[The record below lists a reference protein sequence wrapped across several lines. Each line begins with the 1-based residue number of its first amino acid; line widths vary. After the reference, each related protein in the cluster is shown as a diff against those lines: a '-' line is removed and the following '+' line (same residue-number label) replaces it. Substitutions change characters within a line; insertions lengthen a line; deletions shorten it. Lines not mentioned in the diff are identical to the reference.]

1 MKKTLIVAAALVAT
15 SLASFGQGSF
25 LFSGPS
31 KGIWDNYSVQNVGK
45 ISGETLDVAFLVGTG
60 TPLIASIAT
69 SVATNAA
76 TTSFGTSFANA
87 TAWSDILSDPNFS
100 LATSGGTNVQAS
112 VVGSNGSFVAE
123 GGSSFLVTGTTAGAT
138 YTVYTIAWNSAY
150 ATPALASAAHSAVGW
165 SAAFSYVSGNPGG
178 LPPTSP
184 QTYTTSVTPFG
195 VVPGVGPE
203 PGTIALAGM
212 GIASLLA
219 FRRRNSK

>member
-15 SLASFGQGSF
+15 SVASFAQGSF
-25 LFSGPS
+25 LFSGNS
-31 KGIWDNYSVQNVGK
+31 KGIWDDYSTSSAHLG
-45 ISGETLDVAFLVGTG
+45 GLTLDVTFLVGTG
-60 TPLIASIAT
+60 TPLISSLAT
-69 SVATNAA
+69 SVATNAI
-76 TTSFGTSFANA
+76 TLGTDKSFSNA

-100 LATSGGTNVQAS
+100 LATSSGTNMIS
-112 VVGSNGSFVAE
+112 VVSASNGSFQ
-123 GGSSFLVTGTTAGAT
+123 GNGSQSFLVTGTTAGST
-138 YTVYTIAWNSAY
+138 YTVYAVAWNSAY

-165 SAAFSYVSGNPGG
+165 SAAFSYVSGNPGA

-184 QTYTTSVTPFG
+184 ASFAAGMAAFG
-195 VVPGVGPE
+195 VAPGVVPE

>member
-15 SLASFGQGSF
+15 SVASFAQGSF
-25 LFSGPS
+25 LFSGNS
-31 KGIWDNYSVQNVGK
+31 KGIWDNYSTSAGHLT
-45 ISGETLDVAFLVGTG
+45 GETLDVSFLVGTG
-60 TPLIASIAT
+60 TPEIASIAT

-76 TTSFGTSFANA
+76 STTFGTSFANA

-100 LATSGGTNVQAS
+100 LATSSGTNMIS
-112 VVGSNGSFVAE
+112 VVSASNGSFQ
-123 GGSSFLVTGTTAGAT
+123 GNGSQSFLVTGTTAGAT
-138 YTVYTIAWNSAY
+138 YTVYAIAWNSAY
-150 ATPALASAAHSAVGW
+150 ATPALAAAAHSAVGW
-165 SAAFSYVSGNPGG
+165 SAAFSYVSGNPGA

-184 QTYTTSVTPFG
+184 ASFAAGMTAFG
-195 VVPGVGPE
+195 VVPGTVPE